1 VILPTK
7 GIAPDRALITIGGE
21 LLRLLDEPKTISR
34 LWSDVT
40 RKRSTI
46 RETISFDW
54 FVLALDFLFAAKA
67 VDLVKGRL
75 DRTARAPAQEPLQH
89 AKEPVA

>member
-1 VILPTK
+1 MILPTK
-7 GIAPDRALITIGGE
+7 GIAPDRALLTIGGG

-34 LWSDVT
+34 VWEDVS
-40 RKRSTI
+40 RKRSTS

-54 FVLALDFLFAAKA
+54 FVLALDFLFAARA

-75 DRTARAPAQEPLQH
+75 YRTAGTPAPAPEKH
-89 AKEPVA
+89 TKE